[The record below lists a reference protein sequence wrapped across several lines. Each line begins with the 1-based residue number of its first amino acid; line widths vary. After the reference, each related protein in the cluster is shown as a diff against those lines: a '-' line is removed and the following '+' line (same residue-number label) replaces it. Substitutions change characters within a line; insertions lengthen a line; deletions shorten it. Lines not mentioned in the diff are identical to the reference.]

1 MKSPLTLRHG
11 LLLLLLLGGL
21 GCTSTSYSEPALR
34 TDDWTDEVKVQAS
47 RAARATAA
55 GASAAGSA
63 VGTAYTGVRDG
74 FATPDEN
81 GYGAF
86 PADYATAI
94 RKHMIRFEGVSPKA
108 SFRFG
113 KPERGYL
120 NKGIL
125 AGGKVEWQGYLV
137 EMDVVKETLFDSQAK
152 PDSYVVRMFD
162 GEVVEVMEAKYA
174 TAVRWSDRAGRPDRS
189 ASGVAANAD

>member
-1 MKSPLTLRHG
+1 MKSPPASHLTVY
-11 LLLLLLLGGL
+11 LLVVCAL
-21 GCTSTSYSEPALR
+21 GCTSTTYSEPSLR
-34 TDDWTDEVKVQAS
+34 TDDWTHEVKVQAV
-47 RAARATAA
+47 RAAEVTAA

-74 FATPDEN
+74 FALPDEH

-86 PADYATAI
+86 PTDYASTV
-94 RKHMIRFEGVSPKA
+94 RKHMIRFDGVSEKA

-137 EMDVVKETLFDSQAK
+137 PVDVVKESLFDSQTK
-152 PDSYVVRMFD
+152 PESYVVRMFD
-162 GEVVEVMEAKYA
+162 GEVVEVMEAEYA
-174 TAVRWSDRAGRPDRS
+174 TTLRWTDRANRPDHS
-189 ASGVAANAD
+189 DSGVAANAD